1 MSVSGIASSSFPN
14 YSSQNVQNRFTQFRQ
29 EFQQLGQDLQ
39 AGDLA
44 AAQQDFAALQQLGS
58 QNQSGTAR
66 TNSITKDFNQL
77 SQDLQAGDITA
88 AQKDF
93 AQVQQD
99 FQNLAARGH
108 HHRHHRGA
116 NDGGTNPITQL
127 FNQLGQ
133 ALQAGNIADAQNA
146 YTALQ
151 QDFAQLG
158 QSSEQSTTA
167 NQPVS
172 SGVSVNA

>member
-1 MSVSGIASSSFPN
+1 MSVSGISSTSFPN
-14 YSSQNVQNRFTQFRQ
+14 YSSQNVQRFSQFRQ

-39 AGDLA
+39 AGDLP

-58 QNQSGTAR
+58 QNRSGTAR
-66 TNSITKDFNQL
+66 TNSIVNDFNQL

-99 FQNLAARGH
+99 FQNLASQG
-108 HHRHHRGA
+108 HHRHHHH
-116 NDGGTNPITQL
+116 GGNGGVNPITQL

-133 ALQAGNIADAQNA
+133 ALQAGSLSDAQNA
-146 YTALQ
+146 YAALQ
-151 QDFAQLG
+151 QDFGQLAQPG
-158 QSSEQSTTA
+158 GQSTT
-167 NQPVS
+167 NQPS
-172 SGVSVNA
+172 STNISVNA